1 MIRRS
6 LAATAAAAAVALAA
20 AMPASAQDAP
30 YHIRGT
36 LKAVEGANLTIAA
49 ADGMSKSVALND
61 DAGVFVVD
69 NATIDDIKRGQFV
82 GITSIYSQGQAMA
95 LEVHIF
101 EEALRGLAEGH
112 YPWDLVDQPNM
123 MTNAGVAKLVDAGDG
138 HKLTVTYVEGD
149 ATMRNVG
156 TQEIVVPPSA
166 KVVNFFAADRSAL
179 KPGEQVF
186 LLAVDT
192 DSGIIS
198 PAIVVG
204 RNGVE
209 PPM

>member
-1 MIRRS
+1 MIRYS
-6 LAATAAAAAVALAA
+6 LAAVAAAAVAALPLA
-20 AMPASAQDAP
+20 AQDAP
-30 YHIRGT
+30 YHMRGT
-36 LKAVEGANLTIAA
+36 LEAVNGANLTIAA
-49 ADGMSKSVALND
+49 DDGMSKSVTLND

-82 GITSIYSQGQAMA
+82 GITSVYSQGQAMA
-95 LEVHIF
+95 IEVHIF

-112 YPWDLVDQPNM
+112 YPWDLVDEPNM
-123 MTNAGVAKLVDAGDG
+123 MTNAGIAKLDDVGDG
-138 HKLTVTYVEGD
+138 QKLTVTYVEGD
-149 ATMRNVG
+149 PTMRNVG
-156 TQEIVVPPSA
+156 TQQIVVPPDA

-179 KPGEQVF
+179 KPGAHVF

-192 DSGIIS
+192 DSGIRS